1 LLVNQIYDYEINYL
15 SIFYIMTDNS
25 QKFDKLQERNQQVLN
40 NISQLQIQEKQLYDS
55 LDDVNLSSD
64 EKQQIIHKINEISQ
78 MRMNMYASMKDMYS
92 YYQQNVSVSRDAIGQ
107 DVAAINILENELN
120 DAKIRMNLL
129 ENQKYNKLRSVEI
142 NTYYGKRYKAHSNL
156 MKMIVI
162 MCILII
168 ILAVLANRGILP
180 QSLYGFLTG
189 LILIIGIVLIGRT
202 LIDMSNRD
210 NMNWDEYNWNF
221 DKDKAPK
228 DTSDGSSNNNPW
240 STPSITCIGSAC
252 CYDGSTYDD
261 VKNICVPNAVYEQQQ
276 EQVEEE
282 PVEEKEEPVEE
293 KEEPVEEEEEPVEE
307 EEEPV
312 ESFTGFYSYI
322 SKHNIF

>member
-1 LLVNQIYDYEINYL
+1 
-15 SIFYIMTDNS
+15 MTDNS

-78 MRMNMYASMKDMYS
+78 MRMNMYASIKDMYS
-92 YYQQNVSVSRDAIGQ
+92 YYQQNVSVSRDALGQ

-129 ENQKYNKLRSVEI
+129 EDQKYNKLRLVEI
-142 NTYYGKRYKAHSNL
+142 NTYYGKRYSSHSHL
-156 MKMIVI
+156 MKTIVI
-162 MCILII
+162 MCIPII

-180 QSLYGFLTG
+180 PNLYAFLTG
-189 LILIIGIVLIGRT
+189 IILIIGIVLIGLQ

-210 NMNWDEYNWNF
+210 NMNWDEYNWYF
-221 DKDKAPK
+221 DKSTAPS
-228 DTSDGSSNNNPW
+228 DTSDGSSSNNPW

-252 CYDGSTYDD
+252 CYDGSIYDD
-261 VKNICVPNAVYEQQQ
+261 VKNICVPNAVYAKEHPDTV
-276 EQVEEE
+276 VEEE
-282 PVEEKEEPVEE
+282 EEE
-293 KEEPVEEEEEPVEE
+293 EEEEEPVVEK
-307 EEEPV
+307 
-312 ESFTGFYSYI
+312 ESFTGLGFYTLY
-322 SKHNIF
+322 K